1 MRTCIWVEYKRRK
14 AIAPNQWASYMDYG
28 KYLEVHNVLL
38 ERNDGFNTILF
49 NTIIEKGFEWA
60 FNITDDDIEQARKEF
75 EAEAKEGEAKGV
87 KLLVA
92 NGATMSEQMIT
103 IKRIAEI
110 LETPGDLLAYIVL
123 SKEIGA

>member
-1 MRTCIWVEYKRRK
+1 MRTCIWVVYKRRK
-14 AIAPNQWASYMDYG
+14 AIAPKQWVCWMDYG

-49 NTIIEKGFEWA
+49 NTLIEKGFEWA
-60 FNITDDDIEQARKEF
+60 FNITDDDIEHARKEH
-75 EAEAKEGEAKGV
+75 EAEAEKLKAEGKT
-87 KLLVA
+87 LLVP

-123 SKEIGA
+123 SKEIGI